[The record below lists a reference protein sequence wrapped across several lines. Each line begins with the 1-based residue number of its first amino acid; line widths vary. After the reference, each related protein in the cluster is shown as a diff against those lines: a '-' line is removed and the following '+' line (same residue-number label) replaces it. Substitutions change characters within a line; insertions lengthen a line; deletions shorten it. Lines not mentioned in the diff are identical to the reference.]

1 MGEDW
6 IVREDRHQ
14 DDGQEPWRAP
24 AAVHSRSRLGW
35 GITVFIVLM
44 FVLPVVAKFFHWF

>member
-1 MGEDW
+1 MGEDG
-6 IVREDRHQ
+6 IVGEDRHQ
-14 DDGQEPWRAP
+14 GDGQESWRTP

-35 GITVFIVLM
+35 SIVVFIALM